1 MSDEQGNNNLKSKVA
16 KVLDEIRPALQRD
29 GGDVRL
35 VDVVDGVVQVELQG
49 ACKGCPMSQ
58 MTLAFGIGR
67 VLKSKIPEVVDVQ
80 PV

>member
-1 MSDEQGNNNLKSKVA
+1 MSEEQGSNDLRSKVA
-16 KVLDEIRPALQRD
+16 AVLDEVRPALQRD
-29 GGDVRL
+29 GGDVKL
-35 VDVVDGVVQVELQG
+35 IDVVDGVVQVELQG

-67 VLKSKIPEVVDVQ
+67 VLKSKIPEVVDIQ

>member
-1 MSDEQGNNNLKSKVA
+1 MSDEQGSNNLKSKVA

-67 VLKSKIPEVVDVQ
+67 VLKSRIPEVVDVQ

>member
-1 MSDEQGNNNLKSKVA
+1 MSDEQESNTLKSKVA
-16 KVLDEIRPALQRD
+16 KVLDEIRPMLQRD
-29 GGDVRL
+29 GGDVQL

-67 VLKSKIPEVVDVQ
+67 VLKSKIPEVVDIQ

>member
-1 MSDEQGNNNLKSKVA
+1 MSDEQGSNNLKSKVA

-67 VLKSKIPEVVDVQ
+67 VLKSRIPEVVDIK